1 MLGCHTPSWI
11 VMTRVVCWGWVVHI
25 CGGIS
30 SLVPVVRSAAAHIIQ
45 RTVLTRSLSEGL
57 VVEWRLRSVSLIR
70 WSRLLVVMSWCPRS
84 LINIRRHDCGGLTRT
99 LHPTTGLSW
108 CHTSNSILSVIW
120 TCWIDWI
127 STSIG
132 VIRCILWY
140 GCKTVIRIHH
150 FIHRSMI
157 NVGFVVIILLNP
169 LYTVFKLFAVNN
181 NIEIPSSIRS
191 KLPKNDV
198 FWNTW

>member
-1 MLGCHTPSWI
+1 
-11 VMTRVVCWGWVVHI
+11 
-25 CGGIS
+25 
-30 SLVPVVRSAAAHIIQ
+30 
-45 RTVLTRSLSEGL
+45 
-57 VVEWRLRSVSLIR
+57 
-70 WSRLLVVMSWCPRS
+70 
-84 LINIRRHDCGGLTRT
+84 
-99 LHPTTGLSW
+99 
-108 CHTSNSILSVIW
+108 
-120 TCWIDWI
+120 
-127 STSIG
+127 
-132 VIRCILWY
+132 LWY